1 MSLIATTQGV
11 ALGWYVMPFQGSIQ
25 KVSIH
30 LRYAINSES
39 HRAHTGSYRVP
50 ESVNYFGLV
59 MKDAESFKVYTKM
72 V

>member
-1 MSLIATTQGV
+1 MLLIATTQGV

-30 LRYAINSES
+30 LRYHYNSES
-39 HRAHTGSYRVP
+39 NGAYTGSYSAP

-59 MKDAESFKVYTKM
+59 MKDAESFNVYMKM